1 MERFFNEQ
9 DRLHMKDVK
18 QIFDWSKRV
27 RFMAGV
33 TASFSFVF
41 LLICFFCEKQ
51 VLKNNFVEG
60 LMESVPE
67 HCGADFTGRRCGRIC
82 GQPEL

>member
-1 MERFFNEQ
+1 
-9 DRLHMKDVK
+9 MKDVK

-33 TASFSFVF
+33 TASLFFYIPAD
-41 LLICFFCEKQ
+41 LLSSGEKTGAEKTILWK
-51 VLKNNFVEG
+51 VLWKV
-60 LMESVPE
+60 LPE
-67 HCGADFTGRRCGRIC
+67 YCGADFTGRRCGRIC